1 MTETKQPATELPVF
15 ADHDRAADWFADHDV
30 SQLLDE
36 EDEVRLERMR
46 PVKSS
51 FTVSTRLDAATVS
64 ALRAAAQ
71 VRGVGV
77 TQLMRQWLQERLATE
92 HVSADRE
99 QIAAELERLAKQVR
113 SAV

>member
-1 MTETKQPATELPVF
+1 MTTMKQKATELPAF
-15 ADHDRAADWFADHDV
+15 ADHDRAAEWFADHDV
-30 SQLLDE
+30 SQLLGD
-36 EDEVRLERMR
+36 EDEVPLEGRR

-64 ALRAAAQ
+64 SLRAAAQ

-77 TQLMRQWLQERLATE
+77 TQLMRQWLQERLETE
-92 HVSADRE
+92 HASADRE

-113 SAV
+113 SAG